1 MILRIVNGWEEIF
14 RYNFYLKKDSTL
26 ILILEKGNLLK
37 RIKEKVL
44 FGDKR
49 INLQV
54 MNVQYFLKILKLF
67 WICWFYINNLMVW
80 GFGYL
85 FKVVLRL

>member
-14 RYNFYLKKDSTL
+14 RYNFYLKKDSTS

-49 INLQV
+49 INL
-54 MNVQYFLKILKLF
+54 
-67 WICWFYINNLMVW
+67 
-80 GFGYL
+80 
-85 FKVVLRL
+85 